1 MWNRNNESLHQHS
14 PRNFMADNN
23 VYIQDEITD
32 ENCAYLIGDLYSF
45 IMADENVGKELNFII
60 NTPGGSAYVMN
71 EISALITMAKLRN
84 IKVVTWVLG
93 FAASAGSVIAV
104 QGDERWM
111 AKNAI
116 HMIHFGSMIEFFTKE
131 TELAK
136 SFKFNKEYSKRINQI
151 YLEHCPNLTPERLA
165 ELEEDEQGKLFA
177 EDCKK
182 LGLCDG
188 IIEDSLK
195 QKRLEEK
202 QNEELVQTVLKMKK
216 KGRK

>member
-1 MWNRNNESLHQHS
+1 MWNKNNESLHQHS
-14 PRNFMADNN
+14 PRNYMADNN

-32 ENCAYLIGDLYSF
+32 ENCAYLIGDLYDFVMSN
-45 IMADENVGKELNFII
+45 ENVGKELNFII

-71 EISALITMAKLRN
+71 EISALIAMAKLRN
-84 IKVVTWVLG
+84 IRVVTWVLG

-136 SFKFNKEYSKRINQI
+136 SFKFNKEYSKRMDQI
-151 YLEHCPNLTPERLA
+151 YLENCKNLTPEKLQ
-165 ELEEDEQGKLFA
+165 ELEEDEMGKLFA
-177 EDCKK
+177 DDCKR
-182 LGLCDG
+182 LGICDF

-195 QKRLEEK
+195 QKRAEE
-202 QNEELVQTVLKMKK
+202 QENEELVKTVMKMKK